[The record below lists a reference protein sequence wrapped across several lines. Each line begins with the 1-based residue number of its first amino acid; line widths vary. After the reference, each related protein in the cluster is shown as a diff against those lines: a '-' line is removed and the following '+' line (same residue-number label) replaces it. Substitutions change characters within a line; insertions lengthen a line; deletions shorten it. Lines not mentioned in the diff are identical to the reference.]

1 MRSTFHGLE
10 TSKRAILTQQT
21 ALFTVGHNI
30 ANAAS
35 KGYSKQRVNLSA
47 TKPIEAP
54 GMQNSTAPGQ
64 LGTGVQ
70 YDSIERLRDSYLDL
84 QFRRENAAA
93 NMWHVVDST
102 LDSIVALLNEPGE
115 SGLRSVM
122 DKFWDALEVLN
133 RDPGLLSAR
142 IDLVG
147 AAVNMADAFNAVE
160 TGLNSLE
167 SDIQTNIERKLV
179 QANGLIENISNLFT
193 LIRRTE
199 AMGNNAN
206 DYLDQRDRL
215 VDELSKI
222 VDVQVIET
230 PDGGYSIVAAGV
242 TVVANDTFTP
252 LTADDVANAISGEL
266 AGYARS
272 LGEVSLIRDQLNA
285 MVDTLV
291 NGEITVRLE
300 NGYMTSGPLVVL
312 NEVTVRDA
320 SGNTVTYPAGSTV
333 PAGSEIISPV
343 EIRVNGFNGLHRLGY
358 ALPDGQ
364 TDIPFFVSSDGSGTF
379 TLGNIRVNPAIVNN
393 TNLVAA
399 SGKYEVV
406 DGQVRTIRGNS
417 DIAHALAG
425 LRDKV
430 FNYPADLTSLSS
442 GTIDDYFRALV
453 SDLGTRSN
461 NAHRQSTNLKDLTE
475 AIEIRRQEV
484 SGVSLD
490 EELADMLRFQ
500 HAYNAAARN
509 MTTVDEMLDRIIN
522 HMGIVGR

>member
-30 ANAAS
+30 ANAAT

-54 GMQNSTAPGQ
+54 GMYNGTAPGQ

-84 QFRRENAAA
+84 QFRRENGSMA
-93 NMWHVVDST
+93 MWNVRNST
-102 LDSIVALLNEPGE
+102 LNSIVSLINEPSE

-160 TGLNSLE
+160 TGLRSLE
-167 SDIQTNIERKLV
+167 SDVTTNIERKLA
-179 QANGLIENISNLFT
+179 QANALIENISNMFT
-193 LIRRTE
+193 LIRRTQ

-206 DYLDQRDRL
+206 DYLDQRDKL
-215 VDELSKI
+215 VDELSSI

-230 PDGGYSIVAAGV
+230 PDGGYSIIAAGV
-242 TVVANDTFTP
+242 TVVNNDAFTP
-252 LTADDVANAISGEL
+252 LTANDVANALSGEL
-266 AGYARS
+266 AGYVHS
-272 LGEVSLIRDQLNA
+272 LEEISLIRNQLNA

-291 NGEITVRLE
+291 NGEFTVRLE
-300 NGYMTSGPLVVL
+300 NGYMTSREMVAL
-312 NEVTVRDA
+312 NDVTVVDA
-320 SGNTVTYPAGSTV
+320 NGNQYDIPAGQTI
-333 PAGSEIISPV
+333 PAGVEIITPV
-343 EIRVNGFNGLHRLGY
+343 EFRVNGFNGLHRLGY

-364 TDIPFFVSSDGSGTF
+364 TDIPFFVTSDGSGTF
-379 TLGNIRVNPAIVNN
+379 TLGNIQVNPDIRKN

-399 SGKYEVV
+399 SGKYEMV
-406 DGQVRTIRGNS
+406 DGERRTIRGNS

-430 FNYPADLTSLSS
+430 FNFPSDLTNLSS
-442 GTIDDYFRALV
+442 GTIDDYFRAVV
-453 SDLGTRSN
+453 SDLGTRSS
-461 NAHRQSTNLKDLTE
+461 NAERQSKNLKDLTD

-522 HMGIVGR
+522 HMGLVGR